1 MSKSILVFA
10 ADHRQHVD
18 WQLPFI
24 RIGNM
29 QSDACL
35 RTDKI
40 LDDGMQVSDE
50 ISMSEIR
57 QAIAVSRCLKELG
70 NPDYVGF
77 CHYRRFF
84 CKKLPSNAGLIDV
97 KESQFIPE
105 FALDPEQ
112 QMQKLEKNKADM
124 LLFSRVQSYPQ
135 QVKSQITSLV
145 DEIDWF
151 GKTVNLQMDR
161 SDIQEAFN
169 IWRSLLGNNLK
180 EVADIALNQKT
191 LLACNIFTASR
202 SIFQLWTALM
212 ENAYAECSKHF
223 SSKLSHFNKRWFGY
237 LSERFTS
244 IYLDVMTMT
253 GKRAVFTPLMTIDG
267 TRHPLK

>member
-29 QSDACL
+29 QSDANL

-40 LDDGMQVSDE
+40 LNDGLQLSDE
-50 ISMSEIR
+50 IAMSEIR

-84 CKKLPSNAGLIDV
+84 CKKHPTNIGVIDV
-97 KESQFIPE
+97 KESEFIPE
-105 FALDPEQ
+105 FVLDPVQ
-112 QMQKLEKNKADM
+112 QMQTLEQNKADI

-135 QVKSQITSLV
+135 QVKSQIASLI
-145 DEIDWF
+145 DEIEFF
-151 GKTVNLQMDR
+151 GKNIKLQMDR
-161 SDIQEAFN
+161 CDIQAAFD
-169 IWRSLLGNNLK
+169 IWRSLFGDNLK
-180 EVADIALNQKT
+180 EAVDIALKQKT
-191 LLACNIFTASR
+191 LRACNIFTSSR
-202 SIFQLWTALM
+202 SIFQLWTTLM

-223 SSKLSHFNKRWFGY
+223 SSKLSNFNKRWFAY

-244 IYLDVMTMT
+244 IYLDVMNMS
-253 GKRAVFTPLMTIDG
+253 GKRAVVTQLMTIDG
-267 TRHPLK
+267 TKHPLK

>member
-18 WQLPFI
+18 WKLPFI

-40 LDDGMQVSDE
+40 LNDGLQVSDE
-50 ISMSEIR
+50 IAMSEIR

-84 CKKLPSNAGLIDV
+84 CKKMSTNVGLIDV
-97 KESQFIPE
+97 KESQFMPE
-105 FALDPEQ
+105 FVLDPAQ
-112 QMQKLEKNKADM
+112 QMQKLEQNKADM
-124 LLFSRVQSYPQ
+124 LLFPRVQSYPQ
-135 QVKSQITSLV
+135 HMKSQIISLV
-145 DEIDWF
+145 DEIECL
-151 GKTVNLQMDR
+151 GKRVNLQMDR
-161 SDIQEAFN
+161 SDIQAAFD
-169 IWRSLLGNNLK
+169 IWVSLLGNNLK
-180 EVADIALNQKT
+180 DAAEIALNQKT

-202 SIFQLWTALM
+202 TIFQLWTALM
-212 ENAYAECSKHF
+212 KNAYAECSKHF
-223 SSKLSHFNKRWFGY
+223 SSKLSSFNKRWFAY
-237 LSERFTS
+237 LAERFTS
-244 IYLDVMTMT
+244 IYLDVMVMT
-253 GKRAVFTPLMTIDG
+253 GKKAVVTQLMTIDG
-267 TRHPLK
+267 AKHPLK